1 YPTKP
6 VRFIV
11 PYPPGGGTDLFAR
24 VLAAGLSQSLGQQL
38 VVDNRSGAQ
47 GAIANAAVARA
58 APDGYTILLTEIGSV
73 TMTPWLYE
81 SPGFDPVKDFAQVS
95 LGVTYPNA
103 AVAHPSLAAKN
114 LKELAAL
121 AKAKPDAVKFASAS
135 SLSQLSGELFKML
148 ADVKMLHVPY
158 KGAGPA
164 TIDLVG
170 GQVDVMFVT
179 AASAL
184 PMVKAGK
191 TRALVVTGPKRIA
204 AMADV
209 PTAKESGYPD
219 FEVVGWFG
227 VAAPANTS
235 KEIVARLNREI
246 RAVLKAPGIAEK
258 LEAAGLDVAPSSPD
272 EMTQMVRNDYAR
284 WGKVVKAVGIK
295 PQ

>member
-1 YPTKP
+1 
-6 VRFIV
+6 
-11 PYPPGGGTDLFAR
+11 
-24 VLAAGLSQSLGQQL
+24 
-38 VVDNRSGAQ
+38 
-47 GAIANAAVARA
+47 
-58 APDGYTILLTEIGSV
+58 
-73 TMTPWLYE
+73 
-81 SPGFDPVKDFAQVS
+81 
-95 LGVTYPNA
+95 
-103 AVAHPSLAAKN
+103 
-114 LKELAAL
+114 
-121 AKAKPDAVKFASAS
+121 
-135 SLSQLSGELFKML
+135 
-148 ADVKMLHVPY
+148 
-158 KGAGPA
+158 
-164 TIDLVG
+164 
-170 GQVDVMFVT
+170 
-179 AASAL
+179 L